1 MLSSLKTLDQ
11 AIAIDCKEVV
21 VSWSV
26 WLEDHRRLS
35 PNTRTAYLHDL
46 EVFLAF
52 LSKHLGQR
60 ISLNDIE
67 NVTLTDFRSFITEIQ
82 MKGLSKSS
90 TARTISTIR
99 NFFHYLERELE
110 VTNSHINRIKS
121 PRTNH
126 SLPKALNVSDAK
138 ESLEASKTL
147 SKIRWVGA
155 RDYALLH
162 LLYGCGLRISEA
174 LQMNGD
180 IVPFSETITISGKG
194 SKQRL
199 VPVLPSVRDA
209 VENYRAICPFEIKY
223 DTPLFYGVRGK
234 RLNPAVVQRMMRSL
248 QVTLGLPSTATPH
261 ALRHSFGTH
270 LLINGADLRTIQELL
285 GHASLSTTQ
294 RYTDV
299 DTDHLLKV
307 HQKAHPRSKNIV

>member
-1 MLSSLKTLDQ
+1 MPSSSKTLDQ
-11 AIAIDCKEVV
+11 TIAIECKEVI
-21 VSWSV
+21 VSWSS
-26 WLEDHRRLS
+26 WLENQRRFS
-35 PNTRTAYLHDL
+35 PNTRIAYIHDL

-52 LSKHLGQR
+52 LSKHKGQL
-60 ISLNDIE
+60 ISLNDLE
-67 NVTLTDFRSFITEIQ
+67 NITLTDFRSFITEIQ

-99 NFFHYLERELE
+99 NFFRYLEQEFAI
-110 VTNSHINRIKS
+110 TNSHVDRIKS
-121 PRTNH
+121 PRANH

-138 ESLEASKTL
+138 KSLEASKTL

-155 RDYALLH
+155 RDSALIH

-180 IVPFSETITISGKG
+180 IVPFSETITITGKG
-194 SKQRL
+194 SKERL

-209 VENYRAICPFEIKY
+209 VENYRAICPFQIKHE
-223 DTPLFYGVRGK
+223 TPLFYGVRGK

-248 QVTLGLPSTATPH
+248 QAALGLPSTATPH

-270 LLINGADLRTIQELL
+270 LLINGGDLRTIQELL
-285 GHASLSTTQ
+285 GHSSLSTTQ

-299 DTDHLLKV
+299 DTAHLLEV
-307 HQKAHPRSKNIV
+307 HQKAHPRAQK

>member
-1 MLSSLKTLDQ
+1 MPSSSKTLDQ
-11 AIAIDCKEVV
+11 AIAIECKEVI
-21 VSWSV
+21 VSWSS
-26 WLEDHRRLS
+26 WLENQRRFS
-35 PNTRTAYLHDL
+35 PNTRIAYLHDL
-46 EVFLAF
+46 EVFLTF
-52 LSKHLGQR
+52 LSKHKGQL
-60 ISLNDIE
+60 ISLNDLKNI
-67 NVTLTDFRSFITEIQ
+67 TLTDFRSFITEIQ

-99 NFFHYLERELE
+99 NFFRYLEQEFAI
-110 VTNSHINRIKS
+110 TNSYVDRIKS
-121 PRTNH
+121 PRTNY

-138 ESLEASKTL
+138 KSLEASKTL

-155 RDYALLH
+155 RDSALIH

-180 IVPFSETITISGKG
+180 IVPFSETITITGKG
-194 SKQRL
+194 SKERL

-209 VENYRAICPFEIKY
+209 VENYRAICPFQIKY
-223 DTPLFYGVRGK
+223 ETPLFYGVRGK

-248 QVTLGLPSTATPH
+248 QTALGLPSTATPH

-270 LLINGADLRTIQELL
+270 LLINGGDLRTIQELL
-285 GHASLSTTQ
+285 GHSSLSTTQ

-299 DTDHLLKV
+299 DTAHLLEV
-307 HQKAHPRSKNIV
+307 HQKAHPRAQK

>member
-11 AIAIDCKEVV
+11 AIAIDCKKIV
-21 VSWSV
+21 VSWGI
-26 WLEDHRRLS
+26 WLENQRRLS
-35 PNTRTAYLHDL
+35 PYTRTAYLHDL

-52 LSKHLGQR
+52 LSKHFGQR
-60 ISLNDIE
+60 ISLNDLE
-67 NVTLTDFRSFITEIQ
+67 NITLTDFRSFITEIQ

-99 NFFHYLERELE
+99 SFFHYLERELAI
-110 VTNSHINRIKS
+110 TNSHVDRIKS
-121 PRTNH
+121 PKTNH
-126 SLPKALNVSDAK
+126 YLPKALNVSDAK
-138 ESLEASKTL
+138 ETLEVSKTL
-147 SKIRWVGA
+147 AKIRWVGA
-155 RDYALLH
+155 RDSALLH
-162 LLYGCGLRISEA
+162 LLYGCGLRISDL
-174 LQMNGD
+174 LQKKGD
-180 IVPFSETITISGKG
+180 NVHFYETFTITGKG

-209 VENYRAICPFEIKY
+209 VENYRAICPFQIKY

>member
-1 MLSSLKTLDQ
+1 MPSSLKTLNQ
-11 AIAIDCKEVV
+11 AIAIDCKEAV
-21 VSWSV
+21 VSWSI
-26 WLEDHRRLS
+26 WLENQRRLS

-46 EVFLAF
+46 EVFLVF

-110 VTNSHINRIKS
+110 VTNSHVNRIKS

-138 ESLEASKTL
+138 GSLEASKTL

-155 RDYALLH
+155 RDSALIH

-180 IVPFSETITISGKG
+180 IVPFSETITITGKG

-199 VPVLPSVRDA
+199 IPVLPSVRDA
-209 VENYRAICPFEIKY
+209 VEKYRTICPFQIKY

-285 GHASLSTTQ
+285 GHASLSSTQ

-299 DTDHLLKV
+299 DTEHLLKV

>member
-1 MLSSLKTLDQ
+1 MLNSLKTLDQ
-11 AIAIDCKEVV
+11 AVAIDCKEVV
-21 VSWSV
+21 VSWSI
-26 WLEDHRRLS
+26 WLENQRRLS
-35 PNTRTAYLHDL
+35 PNTKTAYLHDL

-60 ISLNDIE
+60 IRLHDLE
-67 NVTLTDFRSFITEIQ
+67 NITLTDFRSFITEIQ
-82 MKGLSKSS
+82 IKGLSKSS

-99 NFFHYLERELE
+99 NFFRYLERELE
-110 VTNSHINRIKS
+110 VANSHINRIKS

-155 RDYALLH
+155 RDSALIH
-162 LLYGCGLRISEA
+162 LLYGCGRRISEA

-180 IVPFSETITISGKG
+180 IVPFSETITITGKG

-209 VENYRAICPFEIKY
+209 VENYRAICPFQIKY
-223 DTPLFYGVRGK
+223 NTPLFYGVRGK
-234 RLNPAVVQRMMRSL
+234 RLNPALVQRMMRSL